1 MLRSHA
7 AEIVVHQNRIV
18 YDVGDLKGV
27 IFNNRVVLL
36 EAQREAA
43 RSLHRS
49 IKKHVQQIN
58 GRAASTT
65 ASTFALSVFEVVL
78 EETTS
83 GFEHSFLRLETAIK
97 SVLPTLTDPSA
108 KEGGRM
114 TALSRMLPLE
124 NALSSLRLRVRRVN
138 AILEQLLESTDDI
151 EGLCELS
158 SGNSTCTEGEYA
170 LTEIAIE
177 AYSSRLEFLGDQID
191 SLTDFIG
198 TARNSLE
205 IALDSERNRM
215 ARLELYASM
224 LSLPLAGIGAVAGIF
239 GMNLRSGVEEA
250 TRMFGIVTGLTLV
263 ISFAAFGVC
272 WRRYHESTVSQGRQV
287 LDAQAMKRALD
298 LVETVDHL
306 ARRQG
311 AYSTALTPDPNSSLR
326 RVSGLKEL
334 LAQNGI
340 TVASQRDLEFLQA
353 MFGDQ
358 SDGTRG
364 ALA

>member
-1 MLRSHA
+1 
-7 AEIVVHQNRIV
+7 
-18 YDVGDLKGV
+18 
-27 IFNNRVVLL
+27 
-36 EAQREAA
+36 
-43 RSLHRS
+43 
-49 IKKHVQQIN
+49 
-58 GRAASTT
+58 
-65 ASTFALSVFEVVL
+65 
-78 EETTS
+78 
-83 GFEHSFLRLETAIK
+83 
-97 SVLPTLTDPSA
+97 
-108 KEGGRM
+108 M

-158 SGNSTCTEGEYA
+158 NGQPRRVGGNGAVGGVGGVGGTESSGRGAGGPSCTEADFA

-177 AYSSRLEFLGDQID
+177 AYSSRLEFLADQID

-239 GMNLRSGVEEA
+239 GMNLRSGFEEA
-250 TRMFGIVTGLTLV
+250 AHMFALVTGITVV
-263 ISFAAFGVC
+263 IAMAAFSVC
-272 WRRYHESTVSQGRQV
+272 WVRYHEHNLSQGRQV

-298 LVETVDHL
+298 LVDTVHHL

-311 AYSTALTPDPNSSLR
+311 AYAPGAADGSGSPGNGSLR
-326 RVSGLKEL
+326 RVRGLKQL

-353 MFGDQ
+353 MFDDRT
-358 SDGTRG
+358 DGG
-364 ALA
+364 GNVALA